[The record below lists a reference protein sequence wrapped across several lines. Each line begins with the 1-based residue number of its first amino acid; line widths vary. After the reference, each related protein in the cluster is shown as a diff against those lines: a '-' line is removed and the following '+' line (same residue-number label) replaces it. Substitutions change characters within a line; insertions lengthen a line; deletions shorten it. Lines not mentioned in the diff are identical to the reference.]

1 MHRQDLEKEFPKGGV
16 HTKEINM
23 LCISA
28 FLAFFIVIA
37 GNAHAACSSCSG
49 EADWSRSADEFIG
62 WDPVGLEPAV
72 FGLVQTAQ
80 PAPEMNAALDAAV
93 KPDDGENYSRIIGL
107 LSMNATPAPV
117 LSGGT
122 TRITAVLAINQ
133 SERQNQGDM
142 QISAQ
147 ALIRDSAGS
156 EVDRLI
162 LVGSSAEKYFS
173 NWVADVPPG
182 WYRVDLLA
190 SSPEETARFKNALQ
204 IEVLS

>member
-1 MHRQDLEKEFPKGGV
+1 
-16 HTKEINM
+16 M

-28 FLAFFIVIA
+28 FLAALIIIS

-62 WDPVGLEPAV
+62 WDPTGGESAA
-72 FGLVQTAQ
+72 FGLNQVA
-80 PAPEMNAALDAAV
+80 APIQQESATQDAAA
-93 KPDDGENYSRIIGL
+93 KADDGENYSRIIEL
-107 LSMNATPAPV
+107 QSINATPAPV
-117 LSGGT
+117 PSGGR
-122 TRITAVLAINQ
+122 TRITVVLAINQ
-133 SERQNQGDM
+133 SERQNQGEM

-156 EVDRLI
+156 EVDRMI
-162 LVGSSAEKYFS
+162 LVGSSAERYFS

-182 WYRVDLLA
+182 LYRVDILA
-190 SSPEETARFKNALQ
+190 TSAEETARFKNALQ